1 MSCPSKNTIGEIN
14 RLNSRLPS
22 DSKMENITVLIQNLI
37 KAAIDAVKPE
47 NFIAANVHLSGKNLT
62 IQDKTCCLTAYDHI
76 YVMSVG
82 KAAFGMAAALDKII
96 GQFVSRGIVL
106 TKHLPLHCVLPE
118 KYTLLQGGHPVPTEA
133 SLAGAEAILELLD
146 SAGKKDLVIFL
157 ISGGGSALMTKPI
170 GGLSLETLQA
180 FSKDILSCGA
190 DIKQFNI
197 LRKHL
202 DEVKGGR
209 LALHAAPAD
218 QITIIL
224 SDVVGSPLDT
234 IASGPTVPDSS
245 TYQDALAIYEHYAK
259 SLHFPEQVREVL
271 VSGVNRELPET
282 LKEAGLAGRVFL
294 LASNRT
300 AAYAAAA
307 QGRKDG
313 LKASVLNTH
322 LTGEA
327 SEIGAL
333 LPSFFSEL
341 EQPGLLIFGGETTV
355 HLKGNGLGGRNL
367 ETALASVRPMAGW
380 KGCTLVTLATDGEDG
395 MTDAAGAIVTSET
408 LSKAIENGCDPDE
421 FLQNNDSYH
430 FFEKVGGL
438 LKPGST
444 GTNVN
449 DLIFLI
455 RHICSEGT
463 QAPLIQ

>member
-1 MSCPSKNTIGEIN
+1 
-14 RLNSRLPS
+14 
-22 DSKMENITVLIQNLI
+22 MESTTVLIQNLI
-37 KAAIDAVKPE
+37 KAAIDSVKPE
-47 NFIAANVHLSGKNLT
+47 NFIAANIHLSGSKLT
-62 IQDKTCCLTAYDHI
+62 IQDKTCDLAAYAKI
-76 YVMSVG
+76 YVISVG
-82 KAAFGMAAALDKII
+82 KAAYGMAAALDKII
-96 GQFVSRGIVL
+96 GAFVTRGIVL
-106 TKHLPLHCVLPE
+106 TKHLPPHCTLPE
-118 KYTLLQGGHPVPTEA
+118 TYKLMPGGHPVPTQE

-146 SAGKKDLVIFL
+146 SAGKDDLVIFL

-190 DIKQFNI
+190 DIKEFNI

-218 QITIIL
+218 QITIVL

-245 TYQDALAIYEHYAK
+245 TYQDALNIYNTYANTMK
-259 SLHFPEQVREVL
+259 FPEQIREVFE
-271 VSGVNRELPET
+271 SGANGKLPET
-282 LKEAGLAGRVFL
+282 LKEASLAGRVFL

-307 QGRKDG
+307 QGQKDG
-313 LKASVLNTH
+313 LKTSVLNTH

-327 SEIGAL
+327 SVIGAL

-341 EQPGLLIFGGETTV
+341 EGPGLLVFGGETTV

-367 ETALASVRPMAGW
+367 ETALASVHPMANW
-380 KGCTLVTLATDGEDG
+380 EGCTLLTLATDGEDG
-395 MTDAAGAIVTSET
+395 LTDAAGAIVTSET
-408 LSKAIENGCDPDE
+408 LSHAMKIGCDPDE
-421 FLQNNDSYH
+421 FLNNNDSYH

-438 LKPGST
+438 LRPGPT

-449 DLIFLI
+449 DLVFLI
-455 RHICSEGT
+455 R
-463 QAPLIQ
+463 L